1 MITLYAKKRA
11 LSNKESG
18 LKNKINLKK
27 LMKES
32 LNKMR
37 KYLKEKLPESD
48 RSTRTVLTDSYVD

>member
-11 LSNKESG
+11 LSNKENG
-18 LKNKINLKK
+18 LTNKINLKK

-48 RSTRTVLTDSYVD
+48 RSTQTVLTDSYVD